1 MEILYAILII
11 TAVGF
16 VFGIILSVAS
26 VIMHV
31 PVDEKVS
38 EIRACLPGANCGAC
52 GYSGCDGY
60 AEAIASGEAEPY
72 KCTPGGTT
80 TSKALSDLLGVEI
93 KTEQFVA
100 VVGCNHGNEKA
111 NRDYL
116 YEGRQSCSSAKL
128 LYGGQ
133 LQCKYGCLGFGD
145 CANVCNY
152 EAIKVVDGVAKVDRD
167 KCVGCAKCA
176 KICPSSVISLI
187 PYDTKVTVNCHN
199 LEKGAISRKKCAA
212 SCIGCMKCTKVCE
225 TGAISVENF
234 LAHID
239 TAKCSNCGKC
249 AEVCPQK
256 CIIIN
261 E

>member
-38 EIRACLPGANCGAC
+38 QIRECLPGANCGAC
-52 GYSGCDGY
+52 GYTGCDGY

-72 KCTPGGTT
+72 KCTPGGKA
-80 TSKALSDLLGVEI
+80 TSEALSELLGVEI

-100 VVGCNHGNEKA
+100 VVGCNHGLDKA
-111 NRDYL
+111 NVDYL
-116 YEGRQSCSSAKL
+116 YEGRQSCASVKL

-145 CANVCNY
+145 CVNVCDY
-152 EAIKVVDGVAKVDRD
+152 DAIKIVDGIAKVNRE

-176 KICPSSVISLI
+176 KTCPSSVISLI

-199 LEKGAISRKKCAA
+199 LEKGAISRKKCSA

-239 TAKCSNCGKC
+239 TAKCITCGKC
-249 AEVCPQK
+249 AEVCPQG
-256 CIIIN
+256 CILVH
-261 E
+261 